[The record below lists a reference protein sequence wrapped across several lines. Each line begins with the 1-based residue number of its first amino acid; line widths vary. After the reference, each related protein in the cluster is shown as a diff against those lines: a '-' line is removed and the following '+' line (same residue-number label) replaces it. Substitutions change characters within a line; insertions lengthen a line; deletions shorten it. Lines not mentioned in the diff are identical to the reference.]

1 MVGFVLSVVVSGGFF
16 FFFLVHE
23 FQTLFFFYRDGLR
36 VWHIDTCSSFTL
48 DFSDAVEDPEHSDFL
63 KIRKMLIA
71 THMQDLKEVTHDIL
85 YEQFRAQLI
94 SSMTPTSGPG

>member
-1 MVGFVLSVVVSGGFF
+1 MSTELQFIFHDLNLLYSILIDLFV
-16 FFFLVHE
+16 
-23 FQTLFFFYRDGLR
+23 FYNS
-36 VWHIDTCSSFTL
+36 T
-48 DFSDAVEDPEHSDFL
+48 VEDPEHSDFL

-94 SSMTPTSGPG
+94 SSMTPTGSG